1 MTRIKRRRYI
11 IMDLQLALVIQETL
25 PHEIGV
31 IYTRDPYQQD
41 RAAYYEAE
49 RVLREAGE
57 L

>member
-1 MTRIKRRRYI
+1 
-11 IMDLQLALVIQETL
+11 MDLQLALVIQETL

-49 RVLREAGE
+49 RVLRDAGE